1 MLKKILI
8 IFLYF
13 TFVLV
18 LAKTTENSKK
28 TTFQAPALSNSQSWT
43 MVVVPDIQTYIKQ
56 IENHGILDMMFAW
69 MVRQKK

>member
-18 LAKTTENSKK
+18 LAKTTESSQK
-28 TTFQAPALSNSQSWT
+28 TTFQAPALSNAQSWT